1 QAGFAA
7 APPLR
12 GVAVGGEMPLILRG
26 PAPTLAVP
34 DLETFGIGGGRDPQ
48 LESTFARL
56 YRDESGDVLASAA
69 DGSFEA
75 IRRLREANPLG
86 YAPAPG
92 VEYPGGDFGRSMRQI
107 AQLIKAD
114 VGLEVAFADVGG
126 WDTHVGQGG
135 ASGQLANRLRTLG
148 SALAAFRRD
157 LGDRME
163 DVIVVTMS
171 EFGRTVA
178 ENGSGGTD
186 HGHANCMFVYG
197 GRVKGGRIFGRW
209 PGLDP
214 DQLWQR
220 RDLEVTTDF
229 RAILSELVRGHL
241 GTDDLGQVF
250 PGFPEPVDRG
260 RGLLG

>member
-1 QAGFAA
+1 
-7 APPLR
+7 
-12 GVAVGGEMPLILRG
+12 
-26 PAPTLAVP
+26 
-34 DLETFGIGGGRDPQ
+34 
-48 LESTFARL
+48 
-56 YRDESGDVLASAA
+56 
-69 DGSFEA
+69 
-75 IRRLREANPLG
+75 
-86 YAPAPG
+86 
-92 VEYPGGDFGRSMRQI
+92 
-107 AQLIKAD
+107 
-114 VGLEVAFADVGG
+114 
-126 WDTHVGQGG
+126 
-135 ASGQLANRLRTLG
+135 
-148 SALAAFRRD
+148 
-157 LGDRME
+157 ME